1 MPWDKL
7 DFTFKKLL
15 NKRVTSENKKFYE
28 EVSDYT
34 LNVHATEIWAEN
46 IPGTPP
52 NSSTS
57 IIEVV
62 DKLTLT
68 KDTTVSGS
76 QAWYAFRSGERLKD
90 WIPDKFDGT
99 TAATYAVQIFDQDNN
114 PISVADTSN
123 LIFDYQTG
131 ILLLDSTHPTATSFK
146 ISGYR
151 YIGTKGVANSTGVVN
166 GTGNSN
172 FIPLWSDSNTISN
185 SIMTQ
190 TGTTIINIVGT
201 LRATTKSFDIPHP
214 TKSNHRLVYGCLEG
228 PENGV
233 YIRGKASG
241 KNLVTVNLPE
251 YWSKLCDDFNVVI
264 TPLKNQ
270 NLFISSQTE
279 NTFTVQRCGMVFFR
293 KKSID
298 FSYLVIGSR
307 RDAPLVTEYELK

>member
-1 MPWDKL
+1 MPWDKT

-15 NKRVTSENKKFYE
+15 NKRVTSEIKKVYE

-52 NSSTS
+52 VSSTS
-57 IIEVV
+57 IVEVI
-62 DKLTLT
+62 DKLTLI
-68 KDTTVSGS
+68 KDNTVSGS
-76 QAWYAFRSGERLKD
+76 QSWYALRAGERLKD
-90 WIPDKFDGT
+90 WITDKFDGT
-99 TAATYAVQIFDQDNN
+99 SSATYAVKLFDQDNN
-114 PISVADTSN
+114 SIPVSDSIDW
-123 LIFDYQTG
+123 LFDYQTG
-131 ILLLDSTHPTATSFK
+131 VLILNSTHPTATSFK

-166 GTGNSN
+166 GTGTSN
-172 FIPLWSDSNTISN
+172 YIPLWSDSNTIAN

-190 TGTTIINIVGT
+190 TGTTIININGA

-214 TKSNHRLVYGCLEG
+214 TKPNHRLVYGCLEG

-233 YIRGKASG
+233 YIRGKANG
-241 KNLVTVNLPE
+241 VNKVVITLPE
-251 YWSKLCDDFNVVI
+251 YWSELCDDFNI
-264 TPLKNQ
+264 LLTPMKNQ
-270 NLFISSQTE
+270 NLFISSQTQ
-279 NTFTVQRCGMVFFR
+279 NSFTVQRCGIGIFR
-293 KKSID
+293 KKIIE